1 MGIFH
6 CCCCFLI
13 ARKKKYPT
21 SSRRSFHQSTFLRY
35 KHAVRTARSLP
46 SGHQRLPR
54 LTCAGQPATGRAVQ
68 SCRAAWGTLAALLY
82 VYLMRDAAYRPQ
94 RFSSHSN
101 FTEIELSVLRN
112 GLTVLSLQKA
122 NGGHNNAEQRR
133 AEPPPDP
140 RKPSVGT
147 NTARRRSSGAH
158 TPLPPLRA
166 PPSPF
171 PQPRAALP
179 GRALARRSLLSRP
192 GRGHRAFV
200 LSRRRPV
207 A

>member
-1 MGIFH
+1 M
-6 CCCCFLI
+6 
-13 ARKKKYPT
+13 
-21 SSRRSFHQSTFLRY
+21 
-35 KHAVRTARSLP
+35 RTARSLP

-122 NGGHNNAEQRR
+122 NGGHNNAEQLR
-133 AEPPPDP
+133 
-140 RKPSVGT
+140 T

-179 GRALARRSLLSRP
+179 GRALARHSLLSRP